1 MAKAR
6 MCPPQNL
13 KVHPA
18 QADRFQLGSNVVFQ
32 QRRPPERLAGLTR
45 KHEHVCILI
54 YRLLHRIA
62 KEAPRF
68 YGPNRSL
75 EPRTFLG
82 TRAAGFRSP
91 KHPVEHVPSEWP
103 EAHLGA
109 FRRK

>member
-1 MAKAR
+1 MPKAR

-32 QRRPPERLAGLTR
+32 QRRRPERLAGLTR
-45 KHEHVCILI
+45 KHEHFWILI
-54 YRLLHRIA
+54 YRLLHPIA
-62 KEAPRF
+62 KEGSSRRRNRF

-91 KHPVEHVPSEWP
+91 KHPVERVPSEWP
-103 EAHLGA
+103 EAHL
-109 FRRK
+109 